1 MPIAFVALPHGL
13 AADACDLGRP
23 MPLDSTLV
31 DRRSPCNDGRGRI
44 AEGGRFD
51 ADNRRSGRAFGAEY
65 AEGSYRRHCRRD
77 QRVWPARE
85 NLQPSLSRSRAAT
98 SRSPPCMSTTAVLV
112 EHADPDAPP
121 KVSVSVMA
129 PRSCEWGKGR
139 WRDATSARRSERP
152 RNNRFDVDI
161 SLVAQSN
168 GDGHRL
174 RRAPRRA
181 YGEGPY
187 FERSL
192 VDPLLDR
199 SGGRQ

>member
-1 MPIAFVALPHGL
+1 L
-13 AADACDLGRP
+13 
-23 MPLDSTLV
+23 
-31 DRRSPCNDGRGRI
+31 I
-44 AEGGRFD
+44 AEVL
-51 ADNRRSGRAFGAEY
+51 A
-65 AEGSYRRHCRRD
+65 
-77 QRVWPARE
+77 
-85 NLQPSLSRSRAAT
+85 
-98 SRSPPCMSTTAVLV
+98 TTAVGELPKV
-112 EHADPDAPP
+112 VDLTRITAGQAAHLAQNKPKAAIAVIAGEINAFGRRKRTSSLREHADPDAPP
-121 KVSVSVMA
+121 KVSVSVTA

-139 WRDATSARRSERP
+139 RRDATSARRSERP

-161 SLVAQSN
+161 SIVAQSN

-181 YGEGPY
+181 QGEGPY